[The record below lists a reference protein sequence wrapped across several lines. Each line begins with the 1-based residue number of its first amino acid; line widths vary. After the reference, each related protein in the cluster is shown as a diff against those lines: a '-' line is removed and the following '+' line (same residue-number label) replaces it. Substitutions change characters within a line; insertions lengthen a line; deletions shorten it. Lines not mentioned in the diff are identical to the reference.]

1 MDGIQVPFFL
11 ALPAHEPP
19 WPGIVVIMEGMG
31 ITAQLLR
38 VCERLAHEG
47 FAVAAPD
54 LFWRF
59 GGSNPEAGGT
69 PYRDLR
75 IADGRADIVETVARL
90 RALGAEKVGITGFC
104 MGGTYSYV
112 AATTGVNVDAA
123 APFYGAGIAQQL
135 AEPTCPLLAF
145 FGGRDDYITRD
156 DIALVEAHHPGDV
169 VVYEDAE
176 HGFMRDG
183 SASYNEAAATDAWS
197 RLLTF
202 FGGNLR

>member
-69 PYRDLR
+69 PYRDLL